1 MKGISRLAVVAVV
14 ILAVGICTLGDG
26 DTRPASAGE
35 KACAGKTL
43 GGLCGAIPPPSA
55 GWSVVRRSD
64 ANPPSYVAGTRPV
77 PMDLVCEQDWQDKGK
92 IQAAQSASM
101 NAMANVKPDKSAE
114 AAAAAAQKKF
124 EQVMAA
130 VTAAAQKNDQAE
142 MKRLQP
148 EMDAASKAYQAAMLA
163 QNKGMMDAVA
173 KAKTTDSDAKIRVE
187 ANTGY
192 EFLEVT
198 AQETVAPGVTG
209 YRVAGRNDEEGT
221 TWVFL
226 GPWQITKD
234 RSSTRFQIRPLQGP
248 PCAVVSV
255 VVRVDA
261 TQPRALAILQK
272 VDWNA
277 LRALIK

>member
-1 MKGISRLAVVAVV
+1 MRNLTWLGVAALMAMGCMAVFA
-14 ILAVGICTLGDG
+14 DG

-77 PMDLVCEQDWQDKGK
+77 PMDLVCEQEWQDKGK

-101 NAMANVKPDKSAE
+101 TAMANVKPDKSAE
-114 AAAAAAQKKF
+114 AAAEAAQKKF
-124 EQVMAA
+124 ERVMAA

-142 MKRLQP
+142 LKRLQP

-163 QNKGMMDAVA
+163 QNKGMMDAAA
-173 KAKTTDSDAKIRVE
+173 KAKTTDSEAKIRVE
-187 ANTGY
+187 ANGGY
-192 EFLEVT
+192 EFLEVS

-209 YRVAGRNDEEGT
+209 YRVAGRSDEEGS

-272 VDWNA
+272 VNWNA
-277 LRALIK
+277 LQALMK

>member
-1 MKGISRLAVVAVV
+1 
-14 ILAVGICTLGDG
+14 
-26 DTRPASAGE
+26 
-35 KACAGKTL
+35 
-43 GGLCGAIPPPSA
+43 
-55 GWSVVRRSD
+55 VVRRSD

-77 PMDLVCEQDWQDKGK
+77 PMNLVCEQEWQDKGK

-101 NAMANVKPDKSAE
+101 TAMANVKPDKSAE

-142 MKRLQP
+142 LKRLQP
-148 EMDAASKAYQAAMLA
+148 EMDAASKAYQAAMMA

-187 ANTGY
+187 ANGGY
-192 EFLEVT
+192 EFLEVS
-198 AQETVAPGVTG
+198 AQETVAPGIVA
-209 YRVAGRNDEEGT
+209 YRVAGRSEEEGA

-234 RSSTRFQIRPLQGP
+234 RSSTRFQIRPLQGL

-261 TQPRALAILQK
+261 AQPRATAILQK
-272 VDWNA
+272 VNWNA
-277 LRALIK
+277 LQALMK

>member
-1 MKGISRLAVVAVV
+1 MRNLTWLGVAALMAMGCMAVFA
-14 ILAVGICTLGDG
+14 DG

-77 PMDLVCEQDWQDKGK
+77 PMDLVCEQEWQDKGK

-101 NAMANVKPDKSAE
+101 TAMANVKPDKSAE
-114 AAAAAAQKKF
+114 AAAEAAQKKF
-124 EQVMAA
+124 ERVMAA

-142 MKRLQP
+142 LKRLQP

-163 QNKGMMDAVA
+163 QNKGMMDAAA
-173 KAKTTDSDAKIRVE
+173 KAKTTDSEAKIRVE
-187 ANTGY
+187 ANAGY
-192 EFLEVT
+192 EFLEVS

-209 YRVAGRNDEEGT
+209 YRVAGRSDEEGS

-272 VDWNA
+272 VNWNA
-277 LRALIK
+277 LQALMK